1 MRTMSTTTSAQL
13 GATHGVRTQRWAR
26 KACAG
31 RSGAC
36 ARGVRVG
43 GRERSIGLRV
53 EASGAETEATIEKD
67 TASRTAVMDASPS
80 SSDDDIEEGATED
93 AEGTACPYTATKQA
107 LGLAGP
113 TPTRPDA
120 DGNPAMIDSKSFL
133 KSLLKAA
140 QHPVGMPIAML
151 DWAAEKGEC
160 VGIKNAIGPFCVS
173 ILDPEIVEYVCFTN
187 AKNYRLRMLPD
198 AFRYVIQNK
207 GITGSDGQYNREH
220 RMMCQKPFINS
231 FSLTQFSSTVEERIA
246 YMCNTW
252 KQAAKMDTTGKP
264 MEINIDN
271 DSQQVTLDIIGKV
284 AFAFDFERCE
294 AHEALTLRGDE
305 GKKDNIS
312 KLLAAYN
319 GSSEIMGELF
329 ITPGPILK
337 LQNFLGLGR
346 VRELREQYDILES
359 VGSKL
364 MGERRVVVEERMK
377 NGDNEDYCLLDVLVK
392 AKDADGN
399 PLPDADL
406 WGDINDVMAAGHR
419 TTASNFTVNLWHAAR
434 HEHIQRKIEEEVAAL
449 GGRAPTFKDVQE
461 GRLRYTE
468 RVVKES
474 LRKYA
479 PINLFPRLAEG
490 PDTLPSGH
498 QVKEGDFILLS
509 TYAMGRNPRVWED
522 PLKFDPD
529 RFTDENL
536 YAQAEKQANAVARND
551 PAKLEIARERMRRR
565 MAAGRDFTYT
575 PFGAG
580 PRSCIG
586 GVFALLSATT
596 MLATTVQNF
605 KLSPAGDKRD
615 KLGDELNIMYD
626 TTICF
631 PEGVWINLEPRDT
644 PLGAA

>member
-1 MRTMSTTTSAQL
+1 MNATSTK
-13 GATHGVRTQRWAR
+13 GDERYGRHVRAR
-26 KACAG
+26 A
-31 RSGAC
+31 RSGC
-36 ARGVRVG
+36 ASTRAKARP
-43 GRERSIGLRV
+43 RSIATEEATKAESNASDGEGLRDERQGV
-53 EASGAETEATIEKD
+53 NASDGA
-67 TASRTAVMDASPS
+67 
-80 SSDDDIEEGATED
+80 
-93 AEGTACPYTATKQA
+93 GTCPYTATKAAFGFASQS
-107 LGLAGP
+107 
-113 TPTRPDA
+113 PTRRDA
-120 DGNPAMIDSKSFL
+120 NGNPAMVDSASFL
-133 KSLLKAA
+133 KSLVKAA

-252 KQAAKMDTTGKP
+252 KQAAKMDPTGKAY
-264 MEINIDN
+264 EINIDN

-346 VRELREQYDILES
+346 VRELRQQYDILES

-392 AKDADGN
+392 AKDANGK

-434 HEHIQRKIEEEVAAL
+434 HEHIQRKIEDEVAQL

-498 QVKEGDFILLS
+498 TVKEGDFILLS

-529 RFTDENL
+529 RFTDESL
-536 YAQAEKQANAVARND
+536 YAQAERQANAVARDD

-605 KLSPAGDKRD
+605 KLSPAGPARD

-631 PEGVWINLEPRDT
+631 PEGVWINLQPRERV
-644 PLGAA
+644 LGA

>member
-1 MRTMSTTTSAQL
+1 MSTTTSARL
-13 GATHGVRTQRWAR
+13 GATRGVRTQRWVR
-26 KACAG
+26 EVCAG

-43 GRERSIGLRV
+43 RRERSIGLRV
-53 EASGAETEATIEKD
+53 EASGAETEATIEKEI
-67 TASRTAVMDASPS
+67 ASRTAVMDASPS
-80 SSDDDIEEGATED
+80 SSDGDVEEGVTQD

-113 TPTRPDA
+113 PPTRPDA

-252 KQAAKMDTTGKP
+252 KQAAKMDPTGKP

-631 PEGVWINLEPRDT
+631 PEGVWINLEPRDA